1 MLIFIKKFRIMTL
14 VEIINNLQQ
23 IALTQPNVR
32 TVTEGD
38 IYQVMNENPSVVYDV
53 FHLTQQTHAEDE
65 DFDYYRFNL
74 FYVSRLVDDYDNR
87 LQIQSIGKSVL
98 SNIIRIF
105 CERFEIDFP
114 DNMNLTYVSFQEKFC
129 DLTAG
134 VYCNVV
140 FQIPKN
146 LICGD
151 GDELPTIEITENGTY
166 IFGGYKIKINVE

>member
-1 MLIFIKKFRIMTL
+1 MTL
-14 VEIINNLQQ
+14 LEVINNLKN
-23 IALTQPNVR
+23 IASQQPNVR

-38 IYQVMNENPSVVYDV
+38 VYNEMNTNPSVVYDV

-98 SNIIRIF
+98 SKIITTF
-105 CERFEIDFP
+105 CDQFELDFP
-114 DNMNLTYVSFQEKFC
+114 DNTQLTYVSFTEKFI
-129 DLTAG
+129 DLCAG

-140 FQIPKN
+140 FQIPKD
-146 LICGD
+146 LVC
-151 GDELPTIEITENGTY
+151 DEDEEPGLEITSNGYYWINGT
-166 IFGGYKIKINVE
+166 KVKVEVQ